1 MDIKCKDVGL
11 SINGNI
17 LDGISLCIAEDVD
30 NGLVGG
36 GSLCD
41 GLWGTVIDD
50 ILSQLFGYRDT
61 VDKGDS
67 IAEYIRNSNY
77 GLS

>member
-1 MDIKCKDVGL
+1 MCIAFKGTACFTLDIKCKDVGL

-50 ILSQLFGYRDT
+50 IFCNLRVCELE
-61 VDKGDS
+61 
-67 IAEYIRNSNY
+67 A
-77 GLS
+77 